1 MVVMCNSVKQVE
13 VDLRIASVLR
23 GPRVSVV
30 VDGRDIVAY
39 EGETVFAAL
48 IAAGIK
54 RLKGAGTDQARGGLC
69 GMGICYECLV
79 TINSVPDQR
88 ACMTLVE
95 DQMEIRT
102 HEV

>member
-1 MVVMCNSVKQVE
+1 MCNSTKQVE
-13 VDLRIASVLR
+13 GNLRIASVLK
-23 GPRVSVV
+23 GPRVSVI
-30 VDGRDIVAY
+30 VDGRAIKAH

-54 RLKGAGTDQARGGLC
+54 RLKGTGTDQPRGGLC

-79 TINSVPDQR
+79 TINSVSDQR